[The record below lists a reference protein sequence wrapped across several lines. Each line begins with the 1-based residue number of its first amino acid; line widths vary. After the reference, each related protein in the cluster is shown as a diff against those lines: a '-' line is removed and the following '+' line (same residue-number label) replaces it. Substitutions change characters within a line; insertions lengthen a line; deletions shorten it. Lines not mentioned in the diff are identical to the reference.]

1 LIKEKE
7 LLEELLNDEED
18 DEFILG
24 MCQYSLHID
33 KYLTRAEYR
42 TPKVTG
48 MEWVHD
54 KLNEKESYNMFRMT
68 PSMFSSLHNLL
79 VEKYGLKSSSKTSSI
94 EALGLFL

>member
-1 LIKEKE
+1 MKEKG

-18 DEFILG
+18 EEFILG

-33 KYLTRAEYR
+33 KYLTRVEYR

-48 MEWVHD
+48 LEWVHD
-54 KLNEKESYNMFRMT
+54 KLQSEKESYNMFRMT
-68 PSMFSSLHNLL
+68 PSMFISLHDLL
-79 VEKYGLKSSSKTSSI
+79 EEKYGLKSSTKTSSI